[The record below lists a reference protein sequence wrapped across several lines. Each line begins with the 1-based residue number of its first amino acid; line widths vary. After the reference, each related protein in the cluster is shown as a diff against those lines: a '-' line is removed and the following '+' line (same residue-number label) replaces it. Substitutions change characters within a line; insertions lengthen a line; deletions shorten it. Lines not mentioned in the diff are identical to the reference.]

1 MEYRHLGSSGLEV
14 SALGLGVNNFGRRMA
29 DPERAKKIVRACV
42 DAGVN
47 FFDTSDD
54 YGGDHASERFLGEA
68 IKGMRDQV
76 LIATKIGNPMGPGPN
91 QTGASRHW
99 IMQGI
104 DASLRALGTD
114 YVDLYQIHNPD
125 PNTPLEETLR
135 ALDDLVRSGKVR
147 YVGCSNYSAWE
158 TCEAMWL
165 SQTRNLSPFVSTQPL
180 YNMLDRSIEDELVP
194 FCARYGLGILPYYP
208 LAGGFLTGKY
218 RRGQPPPEGARLSYH
233 AWQGDLWLT
242 EKNYD
247 MLEALEAFARA
258 RGRTMVELAFAWVL
272 ANPQVSSVIAGA
284 TNPEQ
289 VVSNVQ
295 AAEWS
300 LSAQEKAEV
309 DALLDAGASA

>member
-1 MEYRHLGSSGLEV
+1 LG
-14 SALGLGVNNFGRRMA
+14 
-29 DPERAKKIVRACV
+29 
-42 DAGVN
+42 DAV
-47 FFDTSDD
+47 
-54 YGGDHASERFLGEA
+54 
-68 IKGMRDQV
+68 KGMRDRV

-104 DASLRALGTD
+104 DASLRALGMD
-114 YVDLYQIHNPD
+114 YVDLYQVHNPD
-125 PNTPLEETLR
+125 PATPLEETLR

-147 YVGCSNYSAWE
+147 YVGLSNYSAWE

-165 SQTRNLSPFVSTQPL
+165 AQTRHLSPFVSTQPL
-180 YNMLDRSIEDELVP
+180 YNMLDRSIEQELVP

-218 RRGQPPPEGARLSYH
+218 RRGQPAPEGARLSYH

-247 MLEALEAFARA
+247 MLEALERFAAA
-258 RGRTMVELAFAWVL
+258 RERTMVELAFAWVL

-289 VVSNVQ
+289 VMNNVQ
-295 AAEWS
+295 AVEWS
-300 LSAQEKAEV
+300 LSAEEKAEV
-309 DALLDAGASA
+309 DAILDGSATE

>member
-29 DPERAKKIVRACV
+29 DPERAKQIVRACV

-104 DASLRALGTD
+104 DASLHALGTD

-218 RRGQPPPEGARLSYH
+218 RRGQPPP
-233 AWQGDLWLT
+233 
-242 EKNYD
+242 
-247 MLEALEAFARA
+247 
-258 RGRTMVELAFAWVL
+258 
-272 ANPQVSSVIAGA
+272 
-284 TNPEQ
+284 
-289 VVSNVQ
+289 
-295 AAEWS
+295 
-300 LSAQEKAEV
+300 
-309 DALLDAGASA
+309 